1 MGCQLEIE
9 NFTGPLDLLYKL
21 IKENEIEISQISL
34 ARVADQYL
42 SYLDRLEDFNMD
54 QASEFTVIGAELVQ
68 LKARSLL
75 PIYNQDEE
83 EEEPDLVARLK
94 EHQIIK
100 ELAGTLGELAN
111 EAKAYHFPER
121 TLDIP
126 DDNYILNLDADIE
139 TVHKLYCQAMDAYET
154 RLAQEAEREKL
165 VRMARETI
173 TLQDKINEVMTI
185 LATAG
190 KGKRLNFKEL
200 ISDHRDKLEIVLTF
214 LSILEL
220 NRLRKIKLE
229 QSRRFGEIQ
238 VELSRRGGEK
248 NESD

>member
-21 IKENEIEISQISL
+21 IKENEIEISKISL
-34 ARVADQYL
+34 AKVTDQYL

-100 ELAGTLGELAN
+100 ELAGTLGELAQ

-121 TLDIP
+121 TIDMP
-126 DDNYILNLDADIE
+126 EDNYILNLDADIK
-139 TVHKLYCQAMDAYET
+139 TVHRLYCQAMDAYES
-154 RLAQEAEREKL
+154 RLAQEAERKKL
-165 VRMARETI
+165 VQMARQTI
-173 TLQDKINEVMTI
+173 TLQEKINEVMTI
-185 LATAG
+185 LAAAG
-190 KGKRLNFKEL
+190 RGQPLNFKEL
-200 ISDHRDKLEIVLTF
+200 ISDHQDKLEIVITF

-238 VELSRRGGEK
+238 VELNRRGGQ
-248 NESD
+248 NHESN

>member
-1 MGCQLEIE
+1 MGCQLEVE

-100 ELAGTLGELAN
+100 ELAGTLGDLAQ
-111 EAKAYHFPER
+111 EAKAYHFPKR
-121 TLDIP
+121 TLDVP
-126 DDNYILNLDADIE
+126 DDNYILNLEADIE
-139 TVHKLYCQAMDAYET
+139 TVHRLYCQAMDAYET

-165 VRMARETI
+165 VRLARETI

-190 KGKRLNFKEL
+190 RGKPLNFKEL
-200 ISDHRDKLEIVLTF
+200 ISDHQDKLEIVLTF

-238 VELSRRGGEK
+238 VELSRRGGEH
-248 NESD
+248 NESN